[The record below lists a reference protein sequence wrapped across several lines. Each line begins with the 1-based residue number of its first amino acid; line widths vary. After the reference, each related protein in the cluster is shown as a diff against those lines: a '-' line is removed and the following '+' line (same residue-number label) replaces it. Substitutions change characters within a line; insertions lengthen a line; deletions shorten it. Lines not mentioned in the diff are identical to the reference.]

1 MSHNPQTQAAARI
14 YRKYNRLFWLGIIGI
29 FLFPVL
35 AMVVAAVVFSITKN
49 SNYSAPIGL
58 SSPLW
63 LIAGVVLA
71 LFVRGA
77 RQNARRGLELAKLA
91 ESLQMDFALKA
102 SPAMLDLLK
111 TISFMENPTTAKGR
125 NVLISG
131 DKNVPHFALD
141 YFYSYD
147 YGAMS
152 FEADES
158 MVIFP
163 NLCPSIPD
171 MFIFPMGF
179 GDRLLTQVFG
189 AFQQV
194 PVPTAP
200 EFPRH
205 FRIGSAEPSA
215 AQRVIT
221 PALLQ
226 VFHQNPKLSFVID
239 NGTLVVFFQL
249 LNVPAKSYKQ
259 ILGAA
264 HQMASAV
271 RAMVE
276 PTRDVTR

>member
-1 MSHNPQTQAAARI
+1 MSQNPQTQAAARI
-14 YRKYNRLFWLGIIGI
+14 YSKYNRLFWLGIIGI
-29 FLFPVL
+29 FMFPIL
-35 AMVVAAVVFSITKN
+35 ALVVAAVVFSVTKN

-63 LIAGVVLA
+63 LIAGVALA

-77 RQNARRGLELAKLA
+77 RKNARRGLELAKLA

-111 TISFMENPTTAKGR
+111 GISFMENPTTAKGR

-147 YGAMS
+147 YGAMA

-163 NLCPSIPD
+163 NLCPSLPD

-194 PVPTAP
+194 PVPAAP

-205 FRIGSAEPSA
+205 FRIGSVDTQA
-215 AQRVIT
+215 AQHVIT

-239 NGTLVVFFQL
+239 NGTLVVFYQL
-249 LNVPAKSYKQ
+249 VNVPAKSYKQ
-259 ILGAA
+259 FLGAA

-271 RAMVE
+271 RAIG
-276 PTRDVTR
+276 